1 MVPGL
6 YFHHSTWP
14 QSALG
19 SLNHVPRPS
28 HSSHGCRAH
37 AQLNV
42 LGEDEFD
49 FIFPAGFTFELLI
62 RDLSGTVLM
71 ILIA

>member
-19 SLNHVPRPS
+19 SLNNVPGAS
-28 HSSHGCRAH
+28 HSSHGCRGLAW
-37 AQLNV
+37 LNV
-42 LGEDEFD
+42 LGEDEFG
-49 FIFPAGFTFELLI
+49 FIFLAGFTFELLI

-71 ILIA
+71 I